1 MAVIKQNI
9 SYGENKPQRAFYGQK
24 SLTAM
29 YYKPD
34 VETDPQLVYFY
45 SEGTPG
51 LTYTKGNSEN
61 FLTIGDN
68 KGFDFSGQGG
78 ALVTPAI
85 TYEYGDTN
93 TIYKVTKMTDHAFQG
108 NTTLTSAVVDGNV
121 TNIGDNAF
129 NSCSNLKTI
138 TVGNSVKTIANGGIN
153 NCENLESIILGK
165 NVQEIGTWAFAF
177 NPKLTTI
184 EIPSSVISLGRNVF
198 EACFG
203 LVSIR
208 CSAKLSEVPIGM
220 FHSGST
226 DTGTMSLES
235 VRFGG
240 IIKKIGEAAFYNCV
254 KLNNIDNYTSEASL
268 VDLSDVQEIAGNAF
282 YNCKGIT
289 NLHIGKKFK
298 SAESTSFKGCTGIK
312 TLTIPCALTARGT
325 SSAPTLAYISKGTVL
340 KLTITAGENYATDV
354 TDLTY
359 TEVKNGFG
367 GGADDLL
374 GGGTEDLLGGGVMTE
389 LVIDFEGY
397 SNDKYNIATQAF
409 LACPNLKKVTL
420 KNVRRM
426 GIGVFQHCGSLKTA
440 SIDIGSS
447 SKLIGEDTFRYSG
460 LTTLKLYGSN
470 SIGDKVFRYSS
481 DLTSVY
487 IPETITSIG
496 SEAFAGCSNL
506 KDIYYSGTRSQWN
519 SMTKGTNWDGYEGIV
534 DRPYALH
541 TDYKYN

>member
-9 SYGENKPQRAFYGQK
+9 SYGENKPQRAFYGQE

-78 ALVTPAI
+78 ALVTPAV
-85 TYEYGDTN
+85 TYEYGDLN
-93 TIYKVTKMTDHAFQG
+93 TIYKVTKMADHAFQG

-129 NSCSNLKTI
+129 NSCSNLRTI

-184 EIPSSVISLGRNVF
+184 EIPSSVISLGQNVF

-203 LVSIR
+203 LVSIG
-208 CSAKLSEVPIGM
+208 CYAKLSEVPIGM
-220 FHSGST
+220 CHRGSD
-226 DTGTMSLES
+226 DTKTMLLES
-235 VRFGG
+235 VRFRS

-254 KLNNIDNYTSEASL
+254 KLKNIDNYTSEASL

-289 NLHIGKKFK
+289 NLRIGKEFK

-325 SSAPTLAYISKGTVL
+325 PLVDVSKNTVS
-340 KLTITAGENYATDV
+340 KLTITGGKDYATDAG
-354 TDLTY
+354 DYTY

-367 GGADDLL
+367 GSTDPLFGGAS
-374 GGGTEDLLGGGVMTE
+374 MTE

-397 SNDKYNIATQAF
+397 ANNKYNIANEAF
-409 LACPNLKKVTL
+409 LGCPNLKKVTL
-420 KNVRRM
+420 NKVRLM
-426 GIGVFQHCGSLKTA
+426 GKRAFQYCGSLETA
-440 SIDIGSS
+440 SIYMDNYGV
-447 SKLIGEDTFRYSG
+447 IGEDTFAYSA
-460 LTTLKLYGSN
+460 LQVLKLYGAN
-470 SIGDKVFRYSS
+470 SIGDKAFRNSTG
-481 DLTSVY
+481 LTAVY
-487 IPETITSIG
+487 IPKTIVTIG
-496 SEAFAGCSNL
+496 SDAFAGCPI
-506 KDIYYSGTRSQWN
+506 KDIFYSGTAREWSYIQ
-519 SMTKGTNWDGYEGIV
+519 KGTNWDGYEGTENK
-534 DRPYALH
+534 PYTIH
-541 TDYKYN
+541 FEQKYN

>member
-9 SYGENKPQRAFYGQK
+9 SYGENKPQRAFYDK
-24 SLTAM
+24 KPLTAM

-34 VETDPQLVYFY
+34 AETDPQLVYFY

-61 FLTIGDN
+61 SLTIGDN
-68 KGFDFSGQGG
+68 KGFDFSGHGG

-93 TIYKVTKMTDHAFQG
+93 TIYKVTEMADYAFKG

-138 TVGNSVKTIANGGIN
+138 TVGNSVKTIADGGIN
-153 NCENLESIILGK
+153 NCGNLESITLGK

-208 CSAKLSEVPIGM
+208 CSAKLSEVPTGM
-220 FHSGST
+220 CHGGST
-226 DTGTMSLES
+226 DTGTMLLEN

-240 IIKKIGEAAFYNCV
+240 IIKKIGEGAFYNCV

-325 SSAPTLAYISKGTVL
+325 DDVPTLAYISKGTVS
-340 KLTITAGENYATDV
+340 KLTITAGENYATDI
-354 TDLTY
+354 TDRTY

-367 GGADDLL
+367 DINHTLPIGGL
-374 GGGTEDLLGGGVMTE
+374 MTE

-397 SNDKYNIATQAF
+397 ANNKYNIADEAF
-409 LACPNLKKVTL
+409 LGCPNLKKVTL
-420 KNVRRM
+420 KNVRSM
-426 GIGVFQHCGSLKTA
+426 GKGTFRYCKSLETA
-440 SIDIGSS
+440 SIDIGSFFG
-447 SKLIGEDTFRYSG
+447 LIGENTFEYSG
-460 LTTLKLYGSN
+460 LKELKLYGDN
-470 SIGDKVFRYSS
+470 SIGDKVFKNSGN
-481 DLTSVY
+481 LTTIY
-487 IPETITSIG
+487 IPKTIVVIG
-496 SEAFAGCSNL
+496 SEAFAGCPI
-506 KDIYYSGTRSQWN
+506 KDIFYSGTASQWN
-519 SMTKGTNWDGYEGIV
+519 AMTKGKNWDGHEGETSV
-534 DRPYALH
+534 PYTLH
-541 TDYKYN
+541 TDWKYN

>member
-9 SYGENKPQRAFYGQK
+9 SYGENKPQRAFYGQGP
-24 SLTAM
+24 LTAM

-34 VETDPQLVYFY
+34 AETDPQLVYFY

-93 TIYKVTKMTDHAFQG
+93 TIYKVTKMADHAFQG

-129 NSCSNLKTI
+129 NSCSNLRTI
-138 TVGNSVKTIANGGIN
+138 TVGNSVETIANGGIN
-153 NCENLESIILGK
+153 NCENLESIILGD

-177 NPKLTTI
+177 NPKLKTI

-220 FHSGST
+220 CHSGST

-254 KLNNIDNYTSEASL
+254 KLNNIDNYTSEVSL

-325 SSAPTLAYISKGTVL
+325 DDVPTLAHISKDTL
-340 KLTITAGENYATDV
+340 SKLTITGGEDYATDAG
-354 TDLTY
+354 DYTY

-367 GGADDLL
+367 GSIDPLFS
-374 GGGTEDLLGGGVMTE
+374 GGSMTE

-397 SNDKYNIATQAF
+397 SNNKYSIANEAF
-409 LACPNLKKVTL
+409 LGCPNLKKVTL
-420 KNVRRM
+420 KKVRLM
-426 GIGVFQHCGSLKTA
+426 GKRAFRDCGSLETA
-440 SIDIGSS
+440 SIYMGNYGVV
-447 SKLIGEDTFRYSG
+447 GEDTFAYSA
-460 LTTLKLYGSN
+460 LKELKLYGAN
-470 SIGDKVFRYSS
+470 SIGDRVFRNSVN
-481 DLTSVY
+481 LTTVY
-487 IPETITSIG
+487 IPKTIVSIG
-496 SEAFAGCSNL
+496 NGAFAGCSSL
-506 KDIYYSGTRSQWN
+506 KDIYYSGTSSEWN
-519 SMTKGTNWDGYEGIV
+519 SMTKGTDWDKETGQYT
-534 DRPYALH
+534 LH
-541 TDYKYN
+541 TDWKYN

>member
-9 SYGENKPQRAFYGQK
+9 SYGENKPERAFYGK
-24 SLTAM
+24 EPLTAM

-34 VETDPQLVYFY
+34 AETDPQLVYFY

-51 LTYTKGNSEN
+51 LRYTKGDSED

-68 KGFDFSGQGG
+68 KGFDFSEQGG

-93 TIYKVTKMTDHAFQG
+93 TIYKVTKMADHAFQG

-129 NSCSNLKTI
+129 NSCSHLKTI
-138 TVGNSVKTIANGGIN
+138 TVGNSVETIANGGVN

-165 NVQEIGTWAFAF
+165 KVREIGDWAFAF
-177 NPKLTTI
+177 NPKLKIMT
-184 EIPSSVISLGRNVF
+184 IPSSVISLGRNVF

-208 CSAKLSEVPIGM
+208 CSAKLSEVPTGM
-220 FHSGST
+220 CHGGST
-226 DTGTMSLES
+226 DTDTMLLES
-235 VRFGG
+235 VNFRSV
-240 IIKKIGEAAFYNCV
+240 KKIGEGAFYNCV
-254 KLNNIDNYTSEASL
+254 KLKNINNRTSEASL

-325 SSAPTLAYISKGTVL
+325 DDVPTLAYISKGTVS

-354 TDLTY
+354 TDRTY

-367 GGADDLL
+367 DINHTLPIGGL
-374 GGGTEDLLGGGVMTE
+374 MTE

-397 SNDKYNIATQAF
+397 SNDKYNIADEAF
-409 LACPNLKKVTL
+409 LGCPNLKKVTL

-426 GIGVFQHCGSLKTA
+426 GKRVFRYCGSLETA
-440 SIDIGSS
+440 SIDIGSFS
-447 SKLIGEDTFRYSG
+447 ELIGQDTFESAG
-460 LTTLKLYGSN
+460 LTTLKLYGNN

-481 DLTSVY
+481 NLTTVY
-487 IPETITSIG
+487 IPKTIVSIG
-496 SEAFAGCSNL
+496 SEAFAYCSKL
-506 KDIYYSGTRSQWN
+506 KDIYYSGTSSEWN
-519 SMTKGTNWDGYEGIV
+519 SMTKGTDWDKGTGQYT
-534 DRPYALH
+534 LH
-541 TDYKYN
+541 TDWKYN

>member
-9 SYGENKPQRAFYGQK
+9 SYGKNKPQRAFYDQK

-34 VETDPQLVYFY
+34 AETDPQLVYFY

-51 LTYTKGNSEN
+51 LRYTKGDSED

-93 TIYKVTKMTDHAFQG
+93 TIYKVTKMADHAFQG
-108 NTTLTSAVVDGNV
+108 NTTLTSAAVNGNV

-129 NSCSNLKTI
+129 NSCSNLRTI

-153 NCENLESIILGK
+153 NCENLESITLGK
-165 NVQEIGTWAFAF
+165 NVQEIGDWAFAF

-203 LVSIR
+203 LVSIN
-208 CSAKLSEVPIGM
+208 CSAKLSEVPLGM
-220 FHSGST
+220 CHGGSD
-226 DTGTMSLES
+226 DTSTMLLES

-289 NLHIGKKFK
+289 NLRIGKKFK

-325 SSAPTLAYISKGTVL
+325 SSAPTLADISKDTL
-340 KLTITAGENYATDV
+340 SKLTITGGEDYATDAG
-354 TDLTY
+354 DYTY

-367 GGADDLL
+367 GSTDPLFGGAS
-374 GGGTEDLLGGGVMTE
+374 MTE
-389 LVIDFEGY
+389 LVINFEGY
-397 SNDKYNIATQAF
+397 SNNKYNIANEAF
-409 LACPNLKKVTL
+409 LGCPNLKKVTL
-420 KNVRRM
+420 NKVRLM
-426 GIGVFQHCGSLKTA
+426 GKRAFQYCGSLETA
-440 SIDIGSS
+440 SIYMGNYGV
-447 SKLIGEDTFRYSG
+447 IGEDTFAYSA
-460 LTTLKLYGSN
+460 LKELKLYGAN
-470 SIGDKVFRYSS
+470 SIGDKAFRNSTN
-481 DLTSVY
+481 LTAVY
-487 IPETITSIG
+487 IPKTIVAIG
-496 SEAFAGCSNL
+496 SEAFAGCSSL
-506 KDIYYSGTRSQWN
+506 TDIYYSGTSSQWN
-519 SMTKGTNWDGYEGIV
+519 SMTKGTNWDKETGQYK
-534 DRPYALH
+534 LH
-541 TDYKYN
+541 TDYGYN

>member
-9 SYGENKPQRAFYGQK
+9 SYGENKPQRAFYDQK

-34 VETDPQLVYFY
+34 AETDPQLVYFY

-51 LTYTKGNSEN
+51 LTYTRGDSEN
-61 FLTIGDN
+61 LLTIGDN
-68 KGFDFSGQGG
+68 KGFDFSEQGG

-93 TIYKVTKMTDHAFQG
+93 TIYKVTEMADYAFKG

-129 NSCSNLKTI
+129 NSCSNLRTI
-138 TVGNSVKTIANGGIN
+138 TVGDSVKTIANGGIN
-153 NCENLESIILGK
+153 NCENLESIILGN
-165 NVQEIGTWAFAF
+165 NVREIGTWAFAF

-203 LVSIR
+203 LASID
-208 CSAKLSEVPIGM
+208 CSAKLSEVPLGM
-220 FHSGST
+220 CHGGSD
-226 DTGTMSLES
+226 DTSTMLLES

-268 VDLSDVQEIAGNAF
+268 VDLSDVQEIAGKAF

-289 NLHIGKKFK
+289 NLRIGKEFK

-325 SSAPTLAYISKGTVL
+325 DDVPTLADISKGTVS

-354 TDLTY
+354 NDRTY
-359 TEVKNGFG
+359 TEVKDGFG
-367 GGADDLL
+367 GSADDLL
-374 GGGTEDLLGGGVMTE
+374 IGGSMTE
-389 LVIDFEGY
+389 LVIDFKGY
-397 SNDKYNIATQAF
+397 SNDKYNIADSAF
-409 LACPNLKKVTL
+409 LGCRNLKKVTL

-426 GIGVFQHCGSLKTA
+426 GKKVFLYCDSLETA

-447 SKLIGEDTFRYSG
+447 SELIGQNIFESSG
-460 LTTLKLYGSN
+460 LETLELYGN
-470 SIGDKVFRYSS
+470 GSIGDEVFRSS
-481 DLTSVY
+481 HNLTAVY
-487 IPETITSIG
+487 ISKTITSIG
-496 SEAFAGCSNL
+496 SKAFAGCSSL
-506 KDIYYSGTRSQWN
+506 KDIYYSGTMSEWD
-519 SMTKGTNWDGYEGIV
+519 SMTKAEDWIDKNLLYTIHFEQQ
-534 DRPYALH
+534 
-541 TDYKYN
+541 

>member
-9 SYGENKPQRAFYGQK
+9 SYGKNKPERAFYDQK

-34 VETDPQLVYFY
+34 AETDPQLVYFY

-61 FLTIGDN
+61 VLTIGDN

-93 TIYKVTKMTDHAFQG
+93 TIYKVTKMADYAFKG

-129 NSCSNLKTI
+129 NSCSNLRTI
-138 TVGNSVKTIANGGIN
+138 TVGNNVKTIADGGIN
-153 NCENLESIILGK
+153 NCENLESITLGD

-177 NPKLTTI
+177 NPKLKTMT
-184 EIPSSVISLGRNVF
+184 IPSSVKSLGRNVF

-203 LVSIR
+203 LVSID
-208 CSAKLSEVPIGM
+208 CGAKLSEVPIGM
-220 FHSGST
+220 CHRGSD
-226 DTGTMSLES
+226 DTKKMSLETVWFRS
-235 VRFGG
+235 

-254 KLNNIDNYTSEASL
+254 KLKNINNRTGEVSL

-282 YNCKGIT
+282 RNCAGIT
-289 NLHIGKKFK
+289 NLHIGKEFK
-298 SAESTSFKGCTGIK
+298 SAESTSFEGCTGIQ

-325 SSAPTLAYISKGTVL
+325 PLVDVSKNTVS
-340 KLTITAGENYATDV
+340 KLTITAGKNYATDT
-354 TDLTY
+354 TDETY

-367 GGADDLL
+367 GSTDPLFS
-374 GGGTEDLLGGGVMTE
+374 GGSMTE

-397 SNDKYNIATQAF
+397 SNNKYKIADEAF
-409 LACPNLKKVTL
+409 LGCPNLKKVTL
-420 KNVRRM
+420 KKVRLM
-426 GIGVFQHCGSLKTA
+426 GKRAFQYCGSLETA
-440 SIDIGSS
+440 SIYMGNYGV
-447 SKLIGEDTFRYSG
+447 IGEDTFAYSA
-460 LTTLKLYGSN
+460 LKELKLYGAN
-470 SIGDKVFRYSS
+470 SIGDKAFRNSLN
-481 DLTSVY
+481 LTEVY
-487 IPETITSIG
+487 IPKTIVTIG
-496 SEAFAGCSNL
+496 SDAFAGCSI
-506 KDIYYSGTRSQWN
+506 KDIFYSGTARDWGYIQ
-519 SMTKGTNWDGYEGIV
+519 KGANWDGYEGIE
-534 DRPYALH
+534 DKPYTIH
-541 TDYKYN
+541 FEQRYN